1 MTYSRKWIF
10 SFGISIILMVSAC
23 SGDSNTTPTETLK
36 GAIVPTRIDT
46 ETPTMTATTTSTPTA
61 TMTNTPTTTPSN
73 TPTYTPSPSATATNT
88 PTPTVTPTVDGAVVA
103 GMIEDGDTF
112 LDLGSLDRAINR
124 YTDAI
129 EIDDTAVDAYLGRGL
144 AYYYMEDY
152 EAAITDFTT
161 AIEIDPQDID
171 AYFNRGLAHT
181 ELSNLDEAFD
191 DYSTVIELDPS
202 DAEAYY
208 ELALLHFDFEE
219 FDEGFNKLDIALDID
234 RTFSPAYGARG
245 MMYYL
250 DGDYTNA
257 LPDLESYVLYAGT
270 DATQDLKDLLEET
283 RNQLATLTPPPTAEN
298 TPLPPPTQPPTPN
311 PIAPNTPIEIA
322 YGDEVEGE
330 ITLELSS
337 YIYEFTA
344 EAGDRV
350 DIKLIANSGTLDPLL
365 LLQDSTGTQIAE
377 NDDDPNNTGRDSF
390 LQGFDIT
397 TNGVYTIIATRF
409 QQELG
414 STTGTFTLLL
424 SQSPAGGT
432 STGNAPQG
440 ETELRYGDIA
450 TGTINNANYAPEYTF
465 TATQGDLVDIE
476 LRSTDE
482 SETLDPLLILLN
494 ENGESIAENDDDPL
508 GGGRNAFIRQFE
520 IPTTATYTIVAT
532 RFQQDLGGT
541 EGGFELTINRL
552 DESSLERSTDF
563 PVLQYGDSIAGEIT
577 RNIGSES
584 FTFEASQGDII
595 NLVMRATTGSID
607 PLLIILDKNGDE
619 VTRNDDDEQGIGKD
633 SFIREFEIPDDGTY
647 TIVATRFQEENG
659 TTTGRFTLTLEEFV
673 VET

>member
-1 MTYSRKWIF
+1 MIYSRKWIF

-23 SGDSNTTPTETLK
+23 SGDSNMTPTETLK

-73 TPTYTPSPSATATNT
+73 TPTHTPSPSATATNT
-88 PTPTVTPTVDGAVVA
+88 PTPTTTPTVDGAVVA
-103 GMIEDGDTF
+103 GMIEDADTF

-124 YTDAI
+124 YTEAI
-129 EIDDTAVDAYLGRGL
+129 EIDDTAVDAYIGRGL
-144 AYYYMEDY
+144 AYYYMEDD
-152 EAAITDFTT
+152 EAAITDFTM
-161 AIEIDPQDID
+161 AIEIDPQEIN
-171 AYFNRGLAHT
+171 AYFNRGVAYA
-181 ELSNLDEAFD
+181 ELSNLEEAFD
-191 DYSTVIELDPS
+191 DFSTVIELDPS

-234 RTFSPAYGARG
+234 STYSPAYGARG

-270 DATQDLKDLLEET
+270 DATQDMKNLLEET
-283 RNQLATLTPPPTAEN
+283 RNQLATLTPPPTPEN

-311 PIAPNTPIEIA
+311 PVIPNTPIEIA
-322 YGDEVEGE
+322 YDDEVEGE

-344 EAGDRV
+344 NAGDRV
-350 DIKLIANSGTLDPLL
+350 DIKMSANSGTLDPLV
-365 LLQDSTGTQIAE
+365 LLQDSTGTPIAE

-397 TNGVYTIIATRF
+397 TNGVYTIVATRF

-414 STTGTFTLLL
+414 STTGTFTLRL
-424 SQSPAGGT
+424 SQSPTGGP
-432 STGNAPQG
+432 STGNAPQD
-440 ETELRYGDIA
+440 ENELRYGDTKI
-450 TGTINNANYAPEYTF
+450 GTINNANFAPEFTF

-476 LRSTDE
+476 LRSTNE
-482 SETLDPLLILLN
+482 LETLDPLLILLN

-508 GGGRNAFIRQFE
+508 GSGRNSFIRKFE
-520 IPTTATYTIVAT
+520 IPTTATYTIIAT
-532 RFQQDLGGT
+532 RFQQDLGST
-541 EGGFELTINRL
+541 EGEFELTLNQV
-552 DESSLERSTDF
+552 DESSLDANTDF
-563 PVLQYGDSIAGEIT
+563 PELQYGDEIEGEIT
-577 RNIGSES
+577 RNIGSKS
-584 FTFEASQGDII
+584 FTFEANQGEVVNI
-595 NLVMRATTGSID
+595 LMRGTTGTID
-607 PLLIILDKNGDE
+607 PLLILLDENGDE

-673 VET
+673 AET